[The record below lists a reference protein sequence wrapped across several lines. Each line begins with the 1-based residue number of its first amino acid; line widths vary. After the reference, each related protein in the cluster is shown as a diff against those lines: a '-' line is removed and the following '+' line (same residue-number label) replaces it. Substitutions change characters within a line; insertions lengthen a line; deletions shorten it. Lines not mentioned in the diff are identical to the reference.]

1 MLLSMAILLNGLE
14 DDISDKIME
23 IYDNYDST
31 VPDPCYFCNIM
42 PRITFREMY
51 SALVGTNSIPM
62 EYVNQRPDF
71 YIKQW
76 PSKTKFLNDHPHT
89 PSHDLSDLPDLY
101 KSANEFFNENSP
113 GDDGVLGGDYCT
125 LSSDEAC
132 YKLGWPPCCLDKSL
146 IPCPIEQPPC
156 NVDPPTM
163 TPIVNEDCSS
173 VGKDNNSL
181 HICRVIENISLS
193 LSHTHLCFVLLHH
206 FCFQGDIVCTDPRFS
221 ELCDL
226 LKKANLAEELSTG
239 LWTLFAPQN
248 GGFNDV
254 VPGGGLEDLN
264 SVQLKNFLMFHLV
277 GGVELTK
284 GDLKCLSPVNLVG
297 MANGKDSRTLCDN
310 GKPTYQR
317 GSGNDKSDSPVID
330 VMDTNACNGVI
341 HTITKAL
348 LFETYG

>member
-1 MLLSMAILLNGLE
+1 MAILLNGLE

-163 TPIVNEDCSS
+163 TPIIYEDCSS

-181 HICRVIENISLS
+181 HICRVIEKISLS
-193 LSHTHLCFVLLHH
+193 LSHTHTYVFCSCTIFV
-206 FCFQGDIVCTDPRFS
+206 F
-221 ELCDL
+221 
-226 LKKANLAEELSTG
+226 KA
-239 LWTLFAPQN
+239 
-248 GGFNDV
+248 
-254 VPGGGLEDLN
+254 
-264 SVQLKNFLMFHLV
+264 
-277 GGVELTK
+277 
-284 GDLKCLSPVNLVG
+284 
-297 MANGKDSRTLCDN
+297 
-310 GKPTYQR
+310 
-317 GSGNDKSDSPVID
+317 I
-330 VMDTNACNGVI
+330 
-341 HTITKAL
+341 
-348 LFETYG
+348 